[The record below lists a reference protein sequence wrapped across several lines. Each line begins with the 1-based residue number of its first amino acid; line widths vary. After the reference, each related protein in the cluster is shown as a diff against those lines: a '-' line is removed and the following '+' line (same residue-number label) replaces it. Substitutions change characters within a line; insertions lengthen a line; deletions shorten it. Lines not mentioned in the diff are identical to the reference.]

1 MKKNRFSI
9 FFCLFAALLLLAN
22 LIIIGVFSNIEVK
35 STFYNALNV
44 SSLTIAFVS
53 FIASCFFS
61 ISVYLQAK
69 NQNKI
74 NDSLPKKEDQYII
87 ANYSLFN
94 IEKEIS
100 FFSLVGDEKDNLIQS
115 DNILKS
121 EGERGTND
129 VTRLVFLPTDSV
141 NMPTY
146 KVLVKS
152 IEFISSKNE
161 TLYAAKADRSID
173 GAYSANVLNRGYN
186 CFCVDLSDTMETV
199 RTLFEKSNYLKL
211 NLDVVSVFNVKM
223 TVSFY
228 VYPGAIKNTDH
239 NPDKKSIPDLTTY
252 VVHHT
257 NYRIE
262 DKSIL
267 TNG

>member
-1 MKKNRFSI
+1 MKKNRFSVL
-9 FFCLFAALLLLAN
+9 FCLFSVLLLFAN
-22 LIIIGVFSNIEVK
+22 LVIIGIFSNIEVK
-35 STFYNALNV
+35 TTFYNALNV

-74 NDSLPKKEDQYII
+74 NESLPKKDDQYII

-100 FFSLVGDEKDNLIQS
+100 FFSVTGDEKNNLIQ
-115 DNILKS
+115 DNRFLKS
-121 EGERGTND
+121 EKENAKTD
-129 VTRLVFLPTDSV
+129 LTRLVFLPTDSV

-146 KVLVKS
+146 KVLVKA
-152 IEFISSKNE
+152 IDFISSKNE
-161 TLYAAKADRSID
+161 KLFSAKAERSVD
-173 GAYSANVLNRGYN
+173 GAYSANILNRGYN
-186 CFCVDLSDTMETV
+186 CFCVDISENMETM
-199 RTLFEKSNYLKL
+199 RRLFKKCNHLKL
-211 NLDVVSVFNVKM
+211 NMDIVSVFNVKM

-228 VYPGAIKNTDH
+228 VYPDSIKNTDD
-239 NPDKKSIPDLTTY
+239 NPDKKILPDLTTY
-252 VVHHT
+252 SIHHA
-257 NYRIE
+257 NYQIE

-267 TNG
+267 SN